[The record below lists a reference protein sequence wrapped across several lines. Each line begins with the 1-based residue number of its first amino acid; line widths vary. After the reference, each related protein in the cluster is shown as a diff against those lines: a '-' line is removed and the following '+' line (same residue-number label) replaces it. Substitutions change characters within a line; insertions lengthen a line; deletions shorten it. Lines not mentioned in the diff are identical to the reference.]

1 MYKKAIAAARRDKA
15 RSVRTGLTP
24 QQEQEFKEV
33 SMAASLC
40 MEPWTPACMANCQYV
55 TGV

>member
-33 SMAASLC
+33 SMAAWPDGLTASITQDSMSAC
-40 MEPWTPACMANCQYV
+40 MEPC
-55 TGV
+55 